1 VRAAGLVVLAAL
13 GVLLPGAEAS
23 AAQLDEPVALTVSA
37 PTTVALNSRFTVR
50 VGVEADAGALDIA
63 AQPLRLRVRLEPECG
78 GSFAGTDGPTAIDSV
93 LPAPAPGAPYSATAT
108 GSIRL
113 SSLGTETVCAFLED
127 AQERQFATDT
137 ESTLVVG
144 PACAS
149 AARKIARLQRRSAK
163 LRRRAA
169 HLRRA
174 RRHAHGRRRQSLTRR
189 LHVLHRRRRAL
200 AARVRRAKRREMVA
214 CGVGGQG

>member
-1 VRAAGLVVLAAL
+1 MRPGWLVALAASGL
-13 GVLLPGAEAS
+13 LLPIAKTS
-23 AAQLDEPVALTVSA
+23 AAELDEPVIVTVSA
-37 PTTVALNSRFTVR
+37 PAAVALNAPLTVR
-50 VGVEADAGALDIA
+50 VSVEADAGALDIA

-113 SSLGTETVCAFLED
+113 SSPGAETVCAFLED
-127 AQERQFATDT
+127 AQERQFATNT

-149 AARKIARLQRRSAK
+149 AARKIARLRGRSTK
-163 LRRRAA
+163 LRRHVA

-174 RRHAHGRRRQSLTRR
+174 RRHAHDRRRQALSRR
-189 LHVLHRRRRAL
+189 LHVLHKRRRAL
-200 AARVRRAKRREMVA
+200 AAQTRRAKRRETVA
-214 CGVGGQG
+214 CGVGGQE

>member
-1 VRAAGLVVLAAL
+1 VRAAWLVALAAS
-13 GVLLPGAEAS
+13 GVLLPVAAAP
-23 AAQLDEPVALTVSA
+23 AAQLDEPVVLTVSA
-37 PTTVALNSRFTVR
+37 PTAVALNSRFTVR

-93 LPAPAPGAPYSATAT
+93 LPAPMPGAPYSATAT

-113 SSLGTETVCAFLED
+113 SSPGAETVCAFLED

-137 ESTLVVG
+137 ESKLVVG

-149 AARKIARLQRRSAK
+149 AARKIARLRRRSTK

-174 RRHAHGRRRQSLTRR
+174 RRHAHGGKRQALTRR
-189 LHVLHRRRRAL
+189 LHILHKRRRAL

-214 CGVGGQG
+214 CGVGG

>member
-1 VRAAGLVVLAAL
+1 VRAAWLVGLAAS
-13 GVLLPGAEAS
+13 GVLLS
-23 AAQLDEPVALTVSA
+23 AAAAPAGQLDEPVVLTVSA
-37 PTTVALNSRFTVR
+37 PAAVALNSRFTVQ
-50 VGVEADAGALDIA
+50 VSVEADAGALDIA
-63 AQPLRLRVRLEPECG
+63 AQPLRIRVRLEPECG

-113 SSLGTETVCAFLED
+113 SSPGAETICAFLED
-127 AQERQFATDT
+127 AQERQFATNT

-149 AARKIARLQRRSAK
+149 AARKIARLRGRSTK
-163 LRRRAA
+163 LRRRVA

-174 RRHAHGRRRQSLTRR
+174 RRHAHGRRRQALSRR
-189 LHVLHRRRRAL
+189 LHVLHKRRRAL
-200 AARVRRAKRREMVA
+200 AAQMRRAKRRETVA
-214 CGVGGQG
+214 CGVGGQE